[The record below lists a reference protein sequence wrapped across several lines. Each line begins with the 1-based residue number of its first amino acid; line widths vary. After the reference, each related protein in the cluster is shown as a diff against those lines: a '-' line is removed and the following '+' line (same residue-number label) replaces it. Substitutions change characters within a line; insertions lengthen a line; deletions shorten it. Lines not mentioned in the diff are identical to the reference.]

1 MLNSKDRVSPKPLVT
16 TFPFIEHLLE
26 YENNREKNGAVRESE
41 TISSESRPSRAL
53 SSNTSQTDINK
64 NGGQEGKCKSFQPT
78 FLITVSQCF
87 ILPNPVLCLCV
98 LHFQCHP
105 PQLCTSIWAKRGL
118 CFSLPPSPQG
128 GICVSGSPG
137 TSLPS
142 PNVPVAL
149 EFWEVHALILLAL
162 PSQSLNYH
170 QPGVPQYFNPKYYKT
185 FWALFKTKYGTITP
199 QSWI

>member
-1 MLNSKDRVSPKPLVT
+1 MLNSKDRVSPKPLMT

-98 LHFQCHP
+98 LRFQCHP
-105 PQLCTSIWAKRGL
+105 SQLCTSIWAKRGL
-118 CFSLPPSPQG
+118 CFSYTSQPTG
-128 GICVSGSPG
+128 GHLCKWQSWHLSAQPNCSGCTGVLRNSCTYFAG
-137 TSLPS
+137 STLSIIKLPS
-142 PNVPVAL
+142 TWCSPV
-149 EFWEVHALILLAL
+149 F
-162 PSQSLNYH
+162 
-170 QPGVPQYFNPKYYKT
+170 QP
-185 FWALFKTKYGTITP
+185 
-199 QSWI
+199 